1 MKLFSLNLKAT
12 LLSAGV
18 IAGIALFAY
27 NLKSSQAI
35 SEPPAEKKEAESA
48 TTALRR
54 SDFVKGIHLTSWV
67 AGSKKARKRI
77 QSLLDETELN
87 SVVIAIKE
95 YQGEVYIPGAPL
107 AEKYGSYV
115 NAIPDVKTY
124 LEQIKS
130 EGVYTIAR
138 IVVFKDDLLAR
149 KRPNLAVKRPDGSI
163 WSDRHGN
170 AWTDPYN
177 PEVWEYN
184 FSVATQAVAL
194 GFQEIQFDYIRFP
207 SDGNIRQCRYSY
219 QNHNSTSAAKA
230 LASFLEE
237 STKRLR
243 PLGAQVS
250 IDIFGLTPSVQHD
263 MGIGQKI
270 LQLAEQVDYVSPMV
284 YPSHYAKGE
293 YGIANPNLQPYK
305 VVYRTMSDAKKRLG
319 NKISSLR
326 PYLQDFSLGRRYGA
340 KEVRAQILAC
350 EEQGIGQWI
359 LWNPSCLYTRSALKS
374 KDGILP
380 SSAIVPEEMR
390 QKLAEKK
397 EKHVHE
403 Q

>member
-1 MKLFSLNLKAT
+1 
-12 LLSAGV
+12 
-18 IAGIALFAY
+18 
-27 NLKSSQAI
+27 
-35 SEPPAEKKEAESA
+35 
-48 TTALRR
+48 
-54 SDFVKGIHLTSWV
+54 
-67 AGSKKARKRI
+67 
-77 QSLLDETELN
+77 
-87 SVVIAIKE
+87 
-95 YQGEVYIPGAPL
+95 
-107 AEKYGSYV
+107 
-115 NAIPDVKTY
+115 
-124 LEQIKS
+124 
-130 EGVYTIAR
+130 
-138 IVVFKDDLLAR
+138 
-149 KRPNLAVKRPDGSI
+149 
-163 WSDRHGN
+163 
-170 AWTDPYN
+170 
-177 PEVWEYN
+177 
-184 FSVATQAVAL
+184 
-194 GFQEIQFDYIRFP
+194 
-207 SDGNIRQCRYSY
+207 
-219 QNHNSTSAAKA
+219 
-230 LASFLEE
+230 FLEE

-305 VVYRTMSDAKKRLG
+305 VVYKTMSDAKKRLG
-319 NKISSLR
+319 NKVSSLR

-359 LWNPSCLYTRSALKS
+359 LWNPICLYTRSALKS